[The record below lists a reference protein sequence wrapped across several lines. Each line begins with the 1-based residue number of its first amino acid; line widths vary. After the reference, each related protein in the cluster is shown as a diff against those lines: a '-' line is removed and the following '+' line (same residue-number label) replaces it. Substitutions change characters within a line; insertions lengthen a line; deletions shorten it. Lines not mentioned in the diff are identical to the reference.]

1 MITFGEKTMFWFL
14 SKVKVFINT
23 YGTMKRKILKKVKWN
38 YLLHKQAQSLIL
50 LKTKFSGFNK
60 IIGGNYYT

>member
-1 MITFGEKTMFWFL
+1 MAQWRE
-14 SKVKVFINT
+14 
-23 YGTMKRKILKKVKWN
+23 KILKKVKWN